1 MDKNDEFDLDFDFE
15 KEYGFDAADASDED
29 FDDIDLNLVNEL
41 LGDEEPAQADEPQE
55 AFDEDDV
62 SDDAEID
69 LNDPIFS
76 TGVPEELTWE
86 APEVTPAFDEAEFDA
101 HAIDESAFGA
111 PVMDEPSLVQED
123 VPVRERPE
131 RRRPERAP
139 EDAEHPKRRRRKKTK
154 LQIFKEAYLPY
165 LIMGVAGLL
174 CLIFII
180 GAIGR
185 GIDSKDLENE
195 QLQNSESQANAEAE
209 QAAKINAIKDQ
220 AVALAAGYDYE
231 GAIELLKS
239 VGDLTAYPELVTLNG
254 EYSLQMT
261 QLQEWKNP
269 SDIPNLSFNV
279 LIADPARAF
288 KDATYGTK
296 YNQNFVTIS
305 EFEKILEQ
313 LYTNGYVLVDLD
325 DVVVATT
332 ASDGTVSYSAG
343 VIKLP
348 SGKKPF
354 MMTETLVNYF
364 AYMIDSDKDGKA
376 DKGGAGFASRLVLE
390 NGEIKAEMVDAEGNT
405 LVGNYDLVPI
415 LEDFIASHPDFSY
428 KGARAI
434 LGVTGHEGV
443 FGYRINDGGDS
454 VVAEA
459 KALIAALREKGYK
472 IACNTYENRDYSVDT
487 AVAIKNDL
495 QSWDAKTKP
504 VIGDVDILIFAQG
517 KDISEYSGYK
527 FEALYSSGFRYFI
540 GASTTPTAE
549 LTMQFF
555 HQRRLMV
562 TGSQMANSSSTFAK
576 YFNSMSILD
585 SSRGTVPN

>member
-15 KEYGFDAADASDED
+15 KEYGFDASDISDES
-29 FDDIDLNLVNEL
+29 FDDIDLNLMNEL
-41 LGDEEPAQADEPQE
+41 LGEEEPAQVDEPQE
-55 AFDEDDV
+55 TFDDTA

-76 TGVPEELTWE
+76 TGVPEEPEWE
-86 APEVTPAFDEAEFDA
+86 PSDVASAFETPEFDTPAFDAPAYDA
-101 HAIDESAFGA
+101 PAY
-111 PVMDEPSLVQED
+111 DEPAPEQEET
-123 VPVRERPE
+123 PVRARPA
-131 RRRPERAP
+131 RRAP
-139 EDAEHPKRRRRKKTK
+139 ERPQEDQDAPKRRRRKKTK
-154 LQIFKEAYLPY
+154 MQIFKETYLPY

-185 GIDSKDLENE
+185 GLDGKDLEDE
-195 QLQNSESQANAEAE
+195 KTKQSESIANAEAE
-209 QAAKINAIKDQ
+209 QAAKINAIKEQ
-220 AVALAAGYDYE
+220 AIALAAGYDYE
-231 GAIELLKS
+231 GAISLLKT

-254 EYSLQMT
+254 EYSLQLT

-279 LIADPARAF
+279 LVADPARAF

-296 YNQNFVTIS
+296 YNQNFVTIT

-332 ASDGTVSYSAG
+332 NTDGTVSYSAG

-364 AYMIDSDKDGKA
+364 AYMVDSDNDGKA
-376 DKGGAGFASRLVLE
+376 DKGGAGFASRLVLQ
-390 NGEIKAEMVDAEGNT
+390 NGEIKAEMVDSEGNT
-405 LVGNYDLVPI
+405 VVGNYDLVPI

-459 KALIAALREKGYK
+459 KELIAALREKGYK
-472 IACNTYENRDYSVDT
+472 IACNTYENRNYNNDT
-487 AVAIKNDL
+487 AIAIKNDI
-495 QSWDAKTKP
+495 QSWDTNTKP
-504 VIGDVDILIFAQG
+504 VLGDVDILIFAQG
-517 KDISEYSGYK
+517 KDLSEYSGYK
-527 FEALYSSGFRYFI
+527 FETLYSSGFRYFI
-540 GASTTPTAE
+540 GASTTPNATI
-549 LTMQFF
+549 TTQFF
-555 HQRRLMV
+555 HQQRLMV
-562 TGSQMANSSSTFAK
+562 TGSQMAYSSSNFAK
-576 YFNSMSILD
+576 YFNAMSILD
-585 SSRGTVPN
+585 SARGTVPN

>member
-15 KEYGFDAADASDED
+15 KEYGFDASDASGED

-41 LGDEEPAQADEPQE
+41 LGDEGSSQEDEPQE
-55 AFDEDDV
+55 TFDDTVSADD
-62 SDDAEID
+62 EID

-86 APEVTPAFDEAEFDA
+86 APEVTPAFDEPEFDA
-101 HAIDESAFGA
+101 PAIDESAFDA
-111 PVMDEPSLVQED
+111 PVTDEPDPAQEET
-123 VPVRERPE
+123 PVRKRPE
-131 RRRPERAP
+131 RRRPEHIQ
-139 EDAEHPKRRRRKKTK
+139 EDAEQPKRRRRKKTK
-154 LQIFKEAYLPY
+154 MQIFKETYLPY

-185 GIDSKDLENE
+185 SIDGKDLENE
-195 QLQNSESQANAEAE
+195 QQKASESQANAEAE
-209 QAAKINAIKDQ
+209 QAAKVNSIKDQ

-279 LIADPARAF
+279 LIADPTRAF
-288 KDATYGTK
+288 TDATYGTK

-313 LYTNGYVLVDLD
+313 LYANGYVLVDID

-332 ASDGTVSYSAG
+332 GSDGTVSYSAG

-348 SGKKPF
+348 NGKKPF

-390 NGEIKAEMVDAEGNT
+390 NGEIKAEMVDADGNT
-405 LVGNYDLVPI
+405 VVGNYDLVPI

-443 FGYRINDGGDS
+443 FGYRINDGGES
-454 VVAEA
+454 VVAQA
-459 KALIAALREKGYK
+459 KALVSALREKGYK
-472 IACNTYENRDYSVDT
+472 IACNTYENRDYSADT

-495 QSWDAKTKP
+495 QSWDAQTKP
-504 VIGDVDILIFAQG
+504 VVGDVDILIFAQG

-549 LTMQFF
+549 LTTQFF
-555 HQRRLMV
+555 HQKRLMV